1 MFDLTDKKIAI
12 TGGEGFLGRYLVKAL
27 KNRECKN
34 ISIVSHKEYNLVN
47 GDDVKKMYSTFKP
60 DIVFHL
66 AAAVGGIE
74 INQKNPGKFFFE
86 NAMMNLQ
93 VIHEGYINKIEKI
106 ISTGTVSCYP
116 QNSPVP
122 FSEENI
128 WNGFPEESNAPYG
141 IAKRIMDVQSKSYK
155 KQYNFNSTMLLLTN
169 LYGPEDNFD
178 ENSSHVIAALIKR
191 FCKAKKDG
199 LKNVVV
205 WGDGTATRDFC
216 YVADIAEGLV
226 LTAENYNDSSPLNLA
241 SGEEYSIKEIAE
253 TIKKKVF
260 YDGEIIWD
268 KTKPTGPSRRL
279 VNIEK
284 AKNLIGFKPITSLEK
299 GLETTIKWFQKEY
312 N

>member
-1 MFDLTDKKIAI
+1 M
-12 TGGEGFLGRYLVKAL
+12 
-27 KNRECKN
+27 
-34 ISIVSHKEYNLVN
+34 
-47 GDDVKKMYSTFKP
+47 
-60 DIVFHL
+60 
-66 AAAVGGIE
+66 
-74 INQKNPGKFFFE
+74 
-86 NAMMNLQ
+86 
-93 VIHEGYINKIEKI
+93 
-106 ISTGTVSCYP
+106 
-116 QNSPVP
+116 
-122 FSEENI
+122 
-128 WNGFPEESNAPYG
+128 
-141 IAKRIMDVQSKSYK
+141 
-155 KQYNFNSTMLLLTN
+155 
-169 LYGPEDNFD
+169 
-178 ENSSHVIAALIKR
+178 
-191 FCKAKKDG
+191 
-199 LKNVVV
+199 V